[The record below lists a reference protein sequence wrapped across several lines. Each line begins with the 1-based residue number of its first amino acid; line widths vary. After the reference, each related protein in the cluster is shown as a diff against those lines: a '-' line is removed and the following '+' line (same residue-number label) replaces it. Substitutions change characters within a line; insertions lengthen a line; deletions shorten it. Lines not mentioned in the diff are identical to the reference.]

1 MFRLARSDAPQ
12 YDFNHMLPD
21 PYDRLPDIA
30 LHRVSALSRETLFQQ
45 GSVTKG
51 LFVVLSGRVHL
62 ERVGPNGER
71 FVIHRATAGTSFA
84 EASIFSEEYHC
95 DAVVIE
101 AGDLIRID
109 KAAVLAAFA
118 DADFALS
125 YGRQASRQIQ
135 AQRQLLEI
143 VGIRSAEGRVMAGLV
158 AGLLDSAVVEFAAV
172 LHLSHE
178 ATYRALRALVD
189 AGHVINPSRGEYRL
203 RAAT

>member
-1 MFRLARSDAPQ
+1 
-12 YDFNHMLPD
+12 MLPD
-21 PYDRLPDIA
+21 PYNRLPDIA
-30 LHRVSALSRETLFQQ
+30 LHRVSAASRETLFLQ

-51 LFVVLSGRVHL
+51 LYVVLAGRVHL
-62 ERVGPNGER
+62 ERMGPNGER

-84 EASIFSEEYHC
+84 EASIFSDRYHC

-125 YGRQASRQIQ
+125 YGRRASRQIQ

-143 VGIRSAEGRVMAGLV
+143 VGIRRAEDRVLAGLV
-158 AGLLDSAVVEFAAV
+158 AGLLDSTVVDFAA
-172 LHLSHE
+172 LLQLSPE
-178 ATYRALRALVD
+178 AAYRALRALVE
-189 AGHVINPSRGEYRL
+189 AGQVINPSRGEYRL